1 MPETPE
7 NLNQPDILIQNLQ
20 KPASMFGLGA
30 LAVGL
35 LWYATSAPG
44 PVTVKD
50 VSIDYTY
57 ELSTGRTSR
66 STMDAES
73 VEFQAGFILIRR
85 ANGSGR
91 LLAVDRLHGFTFKPA
106 GQ

>member
-7 NLNQPDILIQNLQ
+7 TNKQPDILIQNLQ
-20 KPASMFGLGA
+20 KPACMFALGA

-35 LWYATSAPG
+35 LWFSTSSSG
-44 PVTVKD
+44 PVTIHD

-57 ELSTGRTSR
+57 DLGSGRTSR
-66 STMDAES
+66 STMDVES
-73 VEFQAGFILIRR
+73 IQIQSGFVLIRR
-85 ANGSGR
+85 DNGGGN